1 MSVPG
6 VASPAADRF
15 YCPPPRRH
23 LLNKQ
28 QQQAPPQP
36 LPAAEP
42 APEQPAKPTPELRRD
57 PSPSPPPAATNL
69 ESFIASTAVRVP
81 ARRLPR
87 CVRSSSS
94 ACATSALGAGT
105 GAAYYEL
112 ADLWEAF
119 GEWSAY
125 GAGVPLLL
133 NGTDGVVQYYVPFL
147 SAIQL
152 YGAPPSSKRRLGED
166 SDGDSSLDTSSDV
179 SSESD
184 NERSFGRTTQCS
196 ADNICTNEESF
207 SSDDSVSS
215 NQLSPVFQYMEH
227 DAPYGRQPLADMMSV
242 FASKFPELKTYRSCD
257 LLPSSWISVA
267 WYPIYRIPTGPTL
280 QDLDACFLTFHSLS
294 TPLDGMLSGRPE
306 TNNFHNNKIS
316 DVPGNI
322 TLPLIGL
329 ASYKLKGSMWMSN
342 QHHEQQL
349 TTSLLKAADD
359 WLCQRQVD
367 HPDYRFFLSH

>member
-6 VASPAADRF
+6 VASRAADRF

-23 LLNKQ
+23 LLEKQ
-28 QQQAPPQP
+28 QRQHQP
-36 LPAAEP
+36 LAAAAQVE
-42 APEQPAKPTPELRRD
+42 ETAKLTPELRRD
-57 PSPSPPPAATNL
+57 APAPPPPASATNL

-81 ARRLPR
+81 ARGHPR
-87 CVRSSSS
+87 TGTRGRGP
-94 ACATSALGAGT
+94 GADAQEGT
-105 GAAYYEL
+105 PYYEL
-112 ADLWEAF
+112 ADLWDAF

-152 YGAPPSSKRRLGED
+152 YGSRPPPPSNRRFNED
-166 SDGDSSLDTSSDV
+166 SDDDSTLDTSSDV
-179 SSESD
+179 SSVGD
-184 NERSFGRTTQCS
+184 NERNIGITTQCLAEDIS
-196 ADNICTNEESF
+196 IDQEGF
-207 SSDDSVSS
+207 SDGSESS
-215 NQLSPVFQYMEH
+215 NQESSPIFQYVEH
-227 DAPYGRQPLADMMSV
+227 DAPYGRQPLADMISV
-242 FASKFPELKTYRSCD
+242 FASKFPDLKTYKSCD

-267 WYPIYRIPTGPTL
+267 WYPIYRIPTGATL
-280 QDLDACFLTFHSLS
+280 QDLDACFLSFHSLS
-294 TPLDGMLSGRPE
+294 TAPGGMLTGRPE
-306 TNNFHNNKIS
+306 TNNFHNNKIA
-316 DVPGNI
+316 DVPGKI

-329 ASYKLKGSMWMSN
+329 ASYKFHGSMWMSN

-367 HPDYRFFLSH
+367 HPDFRFFLSH

>member
-6 VASPAADRF
+6 VASRAADRF
-15 YCPPPRRH
+15 YCPPARRH
-23 LLNKQ
+23 LLDKQ
-28 QQQAPPQP
+28 QKQHPP
-36 LPAAEP
+36 LTAAAVE
-42 APEQPAKPTPELRRD
+42 EPAKPTPELRRD
-57 PSPSPPPAATNL
+57 PPPSPAPETATAANNL

-81 ARRLPR
+81 ARRHPR
-87 CVRSSSS
+87 AGTRGR
-94 ACATSALGAGT
+94 GAGADGHG
-105 GAAYYEL
+105 GAPYYEL
-112 ADLWEAF
+112 ADLWDAF

-152 YGAPPSSKRRLGED
+152 YGSRPSSKRRFNED
-166 SDGDSSLDTSSDV
+166 SDDGSSPDTSSDV
-179 SSESD
+179 SSVSD
-184 NERSFGRTTQCS
+184 NERSIGITTQCL
-196 ADNICTNEESF
+196 AENICTDQEDF
-207 SSDDSVSS
+207 SSDDSDSRNQESS
-215 NQLSPVFQYMEH
+215 PIFQYVEH
-227 DAPYGRQPLADMMSV
+227 DAPYGRQPLADMISV
-242 FASKFPELKTYRSCD
+242 FARTFPDLTTYKSCD

-294 TPLDGMLSGRPE
+294 TALDGMLTGRPE
-306 TNNFHNNKIS
+306 TNNFHNNKIA
-316 DVPGNI
+316 DVPGKI

-329 ASYKLKGSMWMSN
+329 ASYKLHGSMWMSN

>member
-6 VASPAADRF
+6 VASPVADRF

-23 LLNKQ
+23 LLERQKQ
-28 QQQAPPQP
+28 QQQQQQPPPPPPRADEQPGKPTQELRKEP
-36 LPAAEP
+36 LPP
-42 APEQPAKPTPELRRD
+42 P
-57 PSPSPPPAATNL
+57 PPPAPATNL

-81 ARRLPR
+81 ARHLPR
-87 CVRSSSS
+87 
-94 ACATSALGAGT
+94 TSERGTGA

-119 GEWSAY
+119 REWSAY

-152 YGAPPSSKRRLGED
+152 YASPPSSKRQHGE
-166 SDGDSSLDTSSDV
+166 DGDSNNAEGTSSDI
-179 SSESD
+179 SSEID
-184 NERSFGRTTQCS
+184 NEQATGIREGCS
-196 ADNICTNEESF
+196 DICADQEGFCC
-207 SSDDSVSS
+207 DDSESG
-215 NQLSPVFQYMEH
+215 NQELCPVFQYMEH
-227 DAPYGRQPLADMMSV
+227 GAPYGRQPLSDMISA
-242 FASKFPELKTYRSCD
+242 FASSFPDLKTYRSCD

-294 TPLDGMLSGRPE
+294 TPPNSTLSARPE
-306 TNNFHNNKIS
+306 TNDFHNNKNS
-316 DVPGNI
+316 DVPGKI

-329 ASYKLKGSMWMSN
+329 ASYKFSGSMWMSN
-342 QHHEQQL
+342 QQLEQQL
-349 TTSLLKAADD
+349 TTSLLKDADD
-359 WLCQRQVD
+359 WLCERQVD
-367 HPDYRFFLSH
+367 HPDYRFFVSHYSTSL

>member
-6 VASPAADRF
+6 VASRAADRF

-23 LLNKQ
+23 LLDKQ
-28 QQQAPPQP
+28 QKQH
-36 LPAAEP
+36 LPGAAVAVE
-42 APEQPAKPTPELRRD
+42 EPAKPAPELRRYT
-57 PSPSPPPAATNL
+57 PPPPPEAATATAATNL
-69 ESFIASTAVRVP
+69 ESFIASTTVRVP
-81 ARRLPR
+81 ARRHPR
-87 CVRSSSS
+87 TGARRR
-94 ACATSALGAGT
+94 GAGADGHG
-105 GAAYYEL
+105 GAPYYEL
-112 ADLWEAF
+112 ADLWDAF

-152 YGAPPSSKRRLGED
+152 YGSRRPPSSKRRFNED
-166 SDGDSSLDTSSDV
+166 SDDDSALDTSSDV
-179 SSESD
+179 SSLSD
-184 NERSFGRTTQCS
+184 NERSTGITTQCL
-196 ADNICTNEESF
+196 AENICTDQESF
-207 SSDDSVSS
+207 SSDGSECS
-215 NQLSPVFQYMEH
+215 NQESSPIFQYVEH
-227 DAPYGRQPLADMMSV
+227 DAPYGRQPLADMISV
-242 FASKFPELKTYRSCD
+242 FASKFPDLKTYKSCD

-294 TPLDGMLSGRPE
+294 TASIGTLTGRPE
-306 TNNFHNNKIS
+306 TNNFHNNKIA
-316 DVPGNI
+316 DVPGKI

-329 ASYKLKGSMWMSN
+329 ASYKCNGSMWMSN